1 MKQFIVGGV
10 AMLVV
15 SSGAL
20 DISLNI
26 VVSLAVLAVF
36 FAVDKMNKDKTQ
48 ESSEPKV

>member
-20 DISLNI
+20 DITLNI

-36 FAVDKMNKDKTQ
+36 FAVDKMNKDKT
-48 ESSEPKV
+48 

>member
-20 DISLNI
+20 DITLNI
-26 VVSLAVLAVF
+26 VVSIAVLAVF
-36 FAVDKMNKDKTQ
+36 FVVDKMNKDKT
-48 ESSEPKV
+48 